1 MLETQPLRRKRLS
14 RILPLRSNPDRE
26 SVERVMRKTEA
37 IVNVEDADVLKT
49 MKGAGSDDPVLTMTE
64 LTTEY
69 RHVGRGSL
77 LIILFLITFILPKG
91 ELAAQEEKRMDTLAR
106 SVEVEQKL
114 NAQVDLNLTF
124 TNEDGTTTRLG
135 DYFDGEKPVVL
146 TLVYY
151 GCPMLC
157 GQVLNGTVRALKET
171 DLEVGEDYN
180 IVSISFDHTETL
192 DVAAKK
198 RRTFLRQFKRPEA
211 DKGWHF
217 LISDSASVAKLAD
230 QVGFKYHRDDATGQY
245 AHSAAIM
252 VLTPTGKVSR
262 YFFGIEY
269 DPKDLQLG
277 LVEAS
282 DNKIGSLADQVL
294 LLCFEYNPITGKY
307 GFAISAALKIAG
319 SLTLL
324 ILVGFIIRSIR
335 KEKKIDS
342 KRENVGLA

>member
-1 MLETQPLRRKRLS
+1 
-14 RILPLRSNPDRE
+14 
-26 SVERVMRKTEA
+26 
-37 IVNVEDADVLKT
+37 
-49 MKGAGSDDPVLTMTE
+49 MTE

-69 RHVGRGSL
+69 RIARKGFFSPML
-77 LIILFLITFILPKG
+77 MLATLFLCYGTDL
-91 ELAAQEEKRMDTLAR
+91 LAQQEQERMDKLGK
-106 SVEVEQKL
+106 SIEVEQKL
-114 NAQVDLNLTF
+114 DAQVDLNLTF
-124 TNEDGTTTRLG
+124 TNEDGTTVRLG

-157 GQVLNGTVRALKET
+157 GQVLNGTVRGLKDT

-180 IVSISFDHTETL
+180 IVSISFDHTETV

-198 RRTFLRQFKRPEA
+198 RRTFLRQFHREGA

-217 LISDSASVAKLAD
+217 LVSDSASVAKVAE
-230 QVGFKYHRDDATGQY
+230 QVGFKYHKDEETGQY

-252 VLTPTGKVSR
+252 VLTPSGKVSR

-282 DNKIGSLADQVL
+282 NDKIGSLADQVL

-307 GFAISAALKIAG
+307 GFAISTSLKIAG

-324 ILVGFIIRSIR
+324 LLVGFIVRSIR
-335 KEKKIDS
+335 RDKKES
-342 KRENVGLA
+342 EAHNVGLQGGA